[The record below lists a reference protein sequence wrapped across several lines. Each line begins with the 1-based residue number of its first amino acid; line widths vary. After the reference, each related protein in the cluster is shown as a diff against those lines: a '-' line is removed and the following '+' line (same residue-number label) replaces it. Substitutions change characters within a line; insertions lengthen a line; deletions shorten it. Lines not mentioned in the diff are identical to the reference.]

1 MKAMIYKQPGEMVL
15 EDRPYPTLLP
25 GEVILQVNV
34 AGICGSELHGYLGH
48 DKSIAPGMIFGHE
61 FAGTV
66 AESASARFPVG
77 TLVTSN
83 SAITCGVCDFCKQ
96 GRDNLCVDR
105 RRIGK
110 SRPGAFADYIAVPV
124 SALIELPQDIDPIK
138 AALVEPMATSMHGI
152 NMAMRVM
159 VRPIAEA
166 KALVLGGGSIGLIAA
181 LLMKSF
187 GCRDVTLGEINPL
200 RRQSAHKIVGCD
212 TYDPGA
218 TPLPEAAFDFVF
230 DAVGAKATMASA
242 FKAIKRGGVITL
254 VGLHDQE
261 AVLDIQ
267 KLTRAGITLIGGANY
282 PTTELRASVKAIHA
296 GIFDD
301 LSWVQ
306 VRSLDEGPRAF
317 AQLAEASYP
326 FAKVVLMPSQRRA

>member
-1 MKAMIYKQPGEMVL
+1 MVYKRPGEMVL
-15 EDRPYPTLLP
+15 EDRPYPALRP
-25 GEVILQVNV
+25 DEVVLKVNV

-48 DKSIAPGMIFGHE
+48 DKTIAPGMIFGHE

-66 AESASARFPVG
+66 VDSTSARFPAG

-96 GRDNLCVDR
+96 GRDNLCIDR
-105 RRIGK
+105 KRIGK
-110 SRPGAFADYIAVPV
+110 SRPGAFADFIAVPI

-152 NMAMRVM
+152 NIAVRAM
-159 VRPIAEA
+159 VRPIVEA

-181 LLMKSF
+181 LLLKSF

-200 RRQSAHKIVGCD
+200 RRQTAHQIVRCD
-212 TYDPGA
+212 TYDPSA
-218 TPLPEAAFDFVF
+218 TMPPEAAFDYIF
-230 DAVGAKATMASA
+230 DAVGAKATLVSA

-254 VGLHDQE
+254 VGLHDQQ
-261 AVLDIQ
+261 AALDIQ
-267 KLTRAGITLIGGANY
+267 KLTRSGITLIGGANY
-282 PTTELRASVKAIHA
+282 PTTELRASVRAIHA
-296 GIFDD
+296 GMFDD
-301 LSWVQ
+301 LSWVE

-317 AQLAEASYP
+317 AQLAEARYP
-326 FAKVVLMPSQRRA
+326 FAKVVLVPSQSTA